1 MTSKAALECIVAS
14 LLMLT
19 VIFLLSK
26 LQWQPKG
33 TSEAIQVTGMGST
46 GQEADIAA
54 TTTRI
59 NPLTRQPLSR
69 LIEYDFSHAVIKG
82 NVEHL
87 LDFAIIGH
95 PKCAT
100 SFTVKWLNSHSEI
113 QMFKDE
119 LGDLRRGNPAEL
131 VQHMYELPDGI
142 RGYKNPTDISHAH
155 VLDYFAKYWPKTKL
169 IVGVRH
175 PILWFESFY
184 NYRVRL
190 GYDMP
195 PADSNLLIGKCTTNV
210 HGVCTQQALFHQ
222 HLSFLGKTNMTDA
235 AELALLGPLTKQR
248 PQMPLPNKV
257 FLYEI
262 NQLYD
267 RNHSRATLYKKD
279 LSDYL
284 GLKMQLTEMEA
295 PHKEKQKQINICE
308 GKYAVL
314 REELLKNAQAASQ
327 WIRTFFMDH
336 PDVVVSSPGRFRELL
351 EAWMIDPCGQRV
363 HAASGPQNIEFNT

>member
-1 MTSKAALECIVAS
+1 MTSKAALQCIVAS
-14 LLMLT
+14 LSMLS
-19 VIFLLSK
+19 VVVLLSK

-33 TSEAIQVTGMGST
+33 TNEAIHVTRMGCS
-46 GQEADIAA
+46 GQKVVIAPNM
-54 TTTRI
+54 TRI
-59 NPLTRQPLSR
+59 NPLTRPPLSR

-82 NVEHL
+82 NVQHL

-100 SFTVKWLNSHSEI
+100 SFMVKWLNSHSEI

-142 RGYKNPTDISHAH
+142 RGYKNPTDITHAH
-155 VLDYFAKYWPKTKL
+155 VLDYFSKYWPKTKL

-195 PADSNLLIGKCTTNV
+195 PADSNILIGKCTADV
-210 HGVCTQQALFHQ
+210 HGVCTEQALFHQ
-222 HLSFLGKTNMTDA
+222 HLSFIGKTNMTDA
-235 AELALLGPLTKQR
+235 AELALLGQFTKQR
-248 PQMPLPNKV
+248 PKTPLPNKV

-267 RNHSRATLYKKD
+267 RNDSRATLYKKD
-279 LSDYL
+279 FSDYL
-284 GLKMQLTEMEA
+284 GLKIQLTEMEA
-295 PHKEKQKQINICE
+295 PHHEKEKQINICE
-308 GKYAVL
+308 EKYTVL

-327 WIRTFFMDH
+327 WIRIYFMNH
-336 PDVVVSSPGRFRELL
+336 PDVVVSSPDRFRELL
-351 EAWMIDPCGQRV
+351 DAWMVDPCGQRV
-363 HAASGPQNIEFNT
+363 HAAAGPENI